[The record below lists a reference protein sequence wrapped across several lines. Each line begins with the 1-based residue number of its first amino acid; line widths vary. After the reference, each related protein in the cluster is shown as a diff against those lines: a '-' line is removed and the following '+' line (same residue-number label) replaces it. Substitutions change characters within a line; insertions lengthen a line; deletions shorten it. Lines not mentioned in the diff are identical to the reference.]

1 MRYAVKMRNDSP
13 AVQDLARWLLAHERR
28 EVNPSEAT
36 GQEAVFVRVCEM
48 LRRPLSTLVGVDGYR
63 ALISRALALAKAE
76 VPSLGSVQV
85 REDGSL
91 EAPGAVDPK
100 PDMDETQNREV
111 VLVAQLLGLL
121 ATFIGVALTMQL
133 VRGVWPDAPFEGI
146 GPETEKL

>member
-1 MRYAVKMRNDSP
+1 
-13 AVQDLARWLLAHERR
+13 
-28 EVNPSEAT
+28 
-36 GQEAVFVRVCEM
+36 M

-85 REDGSL
+85 REDGYL
-91 EAPGAVDPK
+91 EALGAVDPK

-133 VRGVWPDAPFEGI
+133 VRDVWPDAPFEGI